1 MHDLILIPAIRGL
14 EKISTAVL
22 YARQA
27 RAYLKIS
34 SAGFSQLVRNGVI
47 NRYTHVGGKRPF
59 FLKHE
64 LDAYLGNLPQY
75 RIGSRE
81 SFQTPELRR
90 DS

>member
-1 MHDLILIPAIRGL
+1 MHDLILVPAIRGL

-64 LDAYLGNLPQY
+64 LDAYLNTLPQY
-75 RIGSRE
+75 KIVPRE
-81 SFQTPELRR
+81 SSQTPETGGG
-90 DS
+90 S